1 MDKSDLENVKKT
13 QDVERRTFQVN
24 ELRVSSNGE
33 KPTIEGYA
41 AVFNQYSQDLG
52 GFVEIIDNGF
62 FDDVLDDDVRALMN
76 HDPNYILG
84 RTTNK
89 TLEIK
94 QDDNGLFQRTYPPV
108 TEPEAV
114 QWAKDLMVSIK
125 RGDITQQSFA
135 FRVKRTWRGD
145 PEDGDEWF
153 VSGDLIVRRL
163 KKGGCAELLD
173 VSPVTYP
180 AYPQTNVSANTRSRF
195 DEFKESLQRQAPKE
209 GEQAQWQEPLD
220 SLQRRLELTT
230 KD

>member
-1 MDKSDLENVKKT
+1 
-13 QDVERRTFQVN
+13 
-24 ELRVSSNGE
+24 
-33 KPTIEGYA
+33 
-41 AVFNQYSQDLG
+41 
-52 GFVEIIDNGF
+52 
-62 FDDVLDDDVRALMN
+62 
-76 HDPNYILG
+76 
-84 RTTNK
+84 
-89 TLEIK
+89 
-94 QDDNGLFQRTYPPV
+94 
-108 TEPEAV
+108 V

-153 VSGDLIVRRL
+153 VAGDLIVRRL